1 MISTSLRNRE
11 WTHGF
16 CLLTWAIS
24 AKVGIYYWRCTN
36 PSRWKPERGITRKC
50 WLFSSEYGEPH
61 AKYSASPVQKKLGK
75 DAGQVPSW
83 RTCDMPSILI
93 NHKNELKECQQQSWE
108 SSKDLYKVPYLI
120 FTCNRLPTPFLSFQK
135 HLGQG
140 PKAPRLTK
148 GIFNKASTSGPTLH
162 ETWQVGKIMVIL
174 DKYPCKYMCISK
186 EVDIHSYIHT
196 FIPSSIHPFMHSCLH
211 AFVLSYLH
219 KWMKSR

>member
-1 MISTSLRNRE
+1 MGNHTQSTL
-11 WTHGF
+11 H
-16 CLLTWAIS
+16 LLS
-24 AKVGIYYWRCTN
+24 KR
-36 PSRWKPERGITRKC
+36 
-50 WLFSSEYGEPH
+50 SSERMLD
-61 AKYSASPVQKKLGK
+61 KYHRDELV
-75 DAGQVPSW
+75 
-83 RTCDMPSILI
+83 TCHQYWSTI
-93 NHKNELKECQQQSWE
+93 KNELKECQQQSWE

-120 FTCNRLPTPFLSFQK
+120 FACNRLPTPFLSFQK

-174 DKYPCKYMCISK
+174 NKYPCKYMCISK

-196 FIPSSIHPFMHSCLH
+196 FIPSSIHPFMPSCLH

-219 KWMKSR
+219 TMNEKQIDRIGLIG